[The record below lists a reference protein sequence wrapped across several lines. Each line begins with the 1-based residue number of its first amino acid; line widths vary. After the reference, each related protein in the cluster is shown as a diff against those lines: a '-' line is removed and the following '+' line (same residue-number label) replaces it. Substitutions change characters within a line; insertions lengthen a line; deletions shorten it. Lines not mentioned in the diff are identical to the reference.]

1 VRRAS
6 LNDKSL
12 KRAKNSLP
20 INQQEERG
28 NSKQMEVV
36 GENLE
41 DYVSRQKFQ
50 VFLFLVNFYIYI
62 FISSFVI
69 PFFFFLFSFYPGF
82 PFKKSHVS
90 LLFERCTNAV
100 VFY

>member
-12 KRAKNSLP
+12 KRPKNSLP
-20 INQQEERG
+20 INRQEERG

-50 VFLFLVNFYIYI
+50 VFFFFLVNFYIYI
-62 FISSFVI
+62 YLFHLLLFHFFS
-69 PFFFFLFSFYPGF
+69 FFFLSIQ
-82 PFKKSHVS
+82 VS
-90 LLFERCTNAV
+90 LLKSHMLVCCLRDV
-100 VFY
+100 LMR

>member
-1 VRRAS
+1 MRRAS

-12 KRAKNSLP
+12 KRAKNLLP

-50 VFLFLVNFYIYI
+50 VFFFSLIYLFHLLF
-62 FISSFVI
+62 
-69 PFFFFLFSFYPGF
+69 PFFFSFFFLSSF
-82 PFKKSHVS
+82 PFKKVT
-90 LLFERCTNAV
+90 R
-100 VFY
+100 